1 MNQNNRWTLKQSGD
15 DQLVTALANELT
27 ITPTLANILIQRG
40 VNTFEKARTF
50 FRPTLEQLHDPY
62 LMKDMDRAISRI
74 EHAMGDGE
82 RILIYGDYDVDGT
95 TAVSLVFSYFSN
107 IYDNLDYYIPDRY
120 DEGYGISFQG
130 IDYAAENNISLI
142 IALDCGIKAIDKVD
156 YADEKNIDFIICDH
170 HRPGEQLPN
179 ASAILDPK
187 REDCSY
193 PYDELCGCGIGFKLA
208 QAFAQKNDLP
218 SEELYSYLDLVSI
231 SIGCDIV
238 PITGENRILA
248 YYGLQRINT
257 NPRLGI
263 RCMLELLDLKKELT
277 ITDLVFVI
285 GPRINAAG
293 RIAHAKNAVELL
305 LASDEHRAR
314 EVSET
319 INTDN
324 LSRRDLDKSI
334 TNEALSMIQMDNYLS
349 NAKSCVLHHSNWHKG
364 VIGIV
369 ASRVIESYYRPTIIL
384 TDDGKVAS
392 GSARSVKGF
401 DVYNAIEACAEHID
415 QFGGHK
421 YAAGLTMPIK
431 NIPAFR
437 KKFDE
442 VVSKTITAAQLI
454 PEIAID
460 TKLNL
465 IEINPK
471 FFRIL
476 SQISPFGPQNMRP
489 VFLSKG
495 VLDTGY
501 SKTVGADNLHLKL
514 SVYQPGNTQLKI
526 NGIGFNMGHFY
537 PKIGQGIPFDIVYT
551 IEENEWNGN
560 VSLQLNLKDIRFQE
574 ES

>member
-40 VNTFEKARTF
+40 INTFEKARTF

-74 EHAMGDGE
+74 EQAMGDGE

-263 RCMLELLDLKKELT
+263 RCMLELLDLKK
-277 ITDLVFVI
+277 
-285 GPRINAAG
+285 R
-293 RIAHAKNAVELL
+293 
-305 LASDEHRAR
+305 
-314 EVSET
+314 
-319 INTDN
+319 
-324 LSRRDLDKSI
+324 
-334 TNEALSMIQMDNYLS
+334 TNN
-349 NAKSCVLHHSNWHKG
+349 N
-364 VIGIV
+364 
-369 ASRVIESYYRPTIIL
+369 
-384 TDDGKVAS
+384 
-392 GSARSVKGF
+392 
-401 DVYNAIEACAEHID
+401 
-415 QFGGHK
+415 
-421 YAAGLTMPIK
+421 
-431 NIPAFR
+431 
-437 KKFDE
+437 
-442 VVSKTITAAQLI
+442 
-454 PEIAID
+454 
-460 TKLNL
+460 
-465 IEINPK
+465 
-471 FFRIL
+471 
-476 SQISPFGPQNMRP
+476 
-489 VFLSKG
+489 
-495 VLDTGY
+495 
-501 SKTVGADNLHLKL
+501 
-514 SVYQPGNTQLKI
+514 
-526 NGIGFNMGHFY
+526 
-537 PKIGQGIPFDIVYT
+537 
-551 IEENEWNGN
+551 
-560 VSLQLNLKDIRFQE
+560 
-574 ES
+574 